1 MSSAAAYLLGPVE
14 FDSAL
19 ALQQRLVYEASGDPS
34 GPVTL
39 LLCEHPPLVT
49 IGRQGSRGDV
59 QMSDEE
65 LEQLRLSTR
74 WVNRGGGTIVHLSGQ
89 LAIYPVV
96 AVDMQGWSVGEYLDR
111 LHQGLQHALT
121 ELGVATQTKPDRA
134 GLWGRT
140 GLLAAV
146 GVAVRTGVSYFGAYI
161 NVDARMPL
169 VRRVLSDPIGRQ
181 PMSSLNVER
190 RQPVRMPALREAV
203 VRHLATALGAE
214 RYHLHS
220 RHPLFAR
227 HTTVVHPGTTARAG

>member
-1 MSSAAAYLLGPVE
+1 M
-14 FDSAL
+14 L
-19 ALQQRLVYEASGDPS
+19 ALQQRLVFEASGDPS
-34 GPVTL
+34 GPVTM

-49 IGRQGSRGDV
+49 IGRQGLRGDV

-111 LHQGLQHALT
+111 LHQGLQVALA

-146 GVAVRTGVSYFGAYI
+146 GIAVRTGVSYFGAYI

-169 VRRVLSDPIGRQ
+169 VRRVLADPIGRQ

-190 RQPVRMPALREAV
+190 RQPVRMPAPCEAV
-203 VRHLATALGAE
+203 VRHLATSLGAE

-227 HTTVVHPGTTARAG
+227 HTTAVHPGTTARAG

>member
-1 MSSAAAYLLGPVE
+1 
-14 FDSAL
+14 
-19 ALQQRLVYEASGDPS
+19 LVYETSGDPQ

-39 LLCEHPPLVT
+39 LICEHPPLVT
-49 IGRQGSRGDV
+49 IGRQGSRGDI
-59 QMSDEE
+59 QMTDEE
-65 LEQLRLSTR
+65 LSQLRLSTR
-74 WVNRGGGTIVHLSGQ
+74 WINRGGGTIVHISGQ
-89 LAIYPVV
+89 LAIYPIVSL
-96 AVDMQGWSVGEYLDR
+96 DMHGWSAGEYLER
-111 LHQGLQHALT
+111 LHDGLQRAFT
-121 ELGVATQTKPDRA
+121 ELGITSQTKPDRA

-169 VRRVLSDPIGRQ
+169 VRRVHSDPIGRQ

-203 VRHLATALGAE
+203 ARHLAATLASG

-220 RHPLFAR
+220 RHPLLVR
-227 HTTVVHPGTTARAG
+227 QTTVVHSENTARAG